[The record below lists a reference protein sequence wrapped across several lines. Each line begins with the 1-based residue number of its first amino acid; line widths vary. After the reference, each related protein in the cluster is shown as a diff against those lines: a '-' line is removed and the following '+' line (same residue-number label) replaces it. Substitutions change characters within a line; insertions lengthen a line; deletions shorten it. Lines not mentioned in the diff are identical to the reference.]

1 VKGKNVKRKKVD
13 RKWIENEVIFRL
25 FVLSESEKKMKGK
38 KNM

>member
-1 VKGKNVKRKKVD
+1 VKEKNVKRKKVD

-25 FVLSESEKKMKGK
+25 FVLSESEEKMKGK